1 MALPIS
7 DTSVEKSLECVQQS
21 VCAPRV
27 WASPVVGGAAG
38 NPGAH
43 AALGILISACRHM
56 SGSGAVDCV
65 TVYFTLWGDSPY
77 HLTEQLYHF
86 MICLTVHNGSSY
98 FTCYRWGLS
107 VFRAEVV
114 PVWGQGWGFL
124 SHRPWVLGLSPCSRL
139 PGEGLELPGLGAGR
153 GPSLG
158 GRALGISFLTPR
170 RWVLL
175 LQMMFS
181 RLTGLCKNMSAS
193 LNITVCS

>member
-114 PVWGQGWGFL
+114 LCGGKAGASCPTVRGCWVCLPAAVSLARGWSFLAWVQGEARVSGAVLWAFL
-124 SHRPWVLGLSPCSRL
+124 S
-139 PGEGLELPGLGAGR
+139 
-153 GPSLG
+153 SLHKDG
-158 GRALGISFLTPR
+158 FY
-170 RWVLL
+170 
-175 LQMMFS
+175 
-181 RLTGLCKNMSAS
+181 CYK
-193 LNITVCS
+193 